1 MVNYSCKRCGFNT
14 NIRTKYYDHLRK
26 KNTCKTLLSEVSIE
40 YLKQELDVYIASKN
54 KIEIDPKSYSLLP
67 HNLLTNPS
75 QIYSQNIQNGT
86 MSSFNGTMSSFNG
99 TMSSS
104 NESMS
109 SSNGT
114 MSSSNGNM
122 SSSNGNMSSSNES
135 MSSSSESMS
144 SSNGTM
150 SSSNGTMSSSRKDT
164 LPSKYKCHNCN
175 AIFSRKD
182 NLKRHLRL
190 YCKYVKGT
198 NIEDYMGMNI
208 NNGTINN
215 TTDNSVKH
223 CTITNNITINNYG
236 KEKIDHILKD
246 TQFINSLLKGPYTA
260 IPRMIE
266 AIHFDRDHPENMN
279 VRIQNKKEP
288 WILVFK
294 GGKWMH
300 ERKKEVLDDIID
312 KSYASLDLEYPQ
324 NKGKLNDVETE
335 RYSHFQTKMDDK
347 DDVLIKNMRQDAE
360 KVILNNRENI

>member
-1 MVNYSCKRCGFNT
+1 MVNYCCKRCGFNT

-26 KNTCKTLLSEVSIE
+26 KNTCKTLLSEVSLD

-86 MSSFNGTMSSFNG
+86 MSSSNGTMSSSNES
-99 TMSSS
+99 MSSS

-114 MSSSNGNM
+114 MSSSNGT
-122 SSSNGNMSSSNES
+122 MSSSNES
-135 MSSSSESMS
+135 MSSSRR
-144 SSNGTM
+144 NI
-150 SSSNGTMSSSRKDT
+150 
-164 LPSKYKCHNCN
+164 LPSKYKCHNCS

-190 YCKYVKGT
+190 YCKSVKGT

-324 NKGKLNDVETE
+324 NKGKLNNVEAE
-335 RYSHFQTKMDDK
+335 RYYDFQSKMDDK
-347 DDVLIKNMRQDAE
+347 DDILIKNMRQDAE

>member
-1 MVNYSCKRCGFNT
+1 
-14 NIRTKYYDHLRK
+14 
-26 KNTCKTLLSEVSIE
+26 
-40 YLKQELDVYIASKN
+40 
-54 KIEIDPKSYSLLP
+54 
-67 HNLLTNPS
+67 
-75 QIYSQNIQNGT
+75 
-86 MSSFNGTMSSFNG
+86 
-99 TMSSS
+99 MSSS
-104 NESMS
+104 NE
-109 SSNGT
+109 
-114 MSSSNGNM
+114 
-122 SSSNGNMSSSNES
+122 
-135 MSSSSESMS
+135 
-144 SSNGTM
+144 
-150 SSSNGTMSSSRKDT
+150 TMSSSRRNI
-164 LPSKYKCHNCN
+164 LPSKYKCHNCS

-190 YCKYVKGT
+190 YCKSVKGT

-324 NKGKLNDVETE
+324 NKGKLNNVEAE
-335 RYSHFQTKMDDK
+335 RYYDFQSKMDDK
-347 DDVLIKNMRQDAE
+347 DDILIKNMRQDAE

>member
-86 MSSFNGTMSSFNG
+86 MSSSNGTMSSSNG

-109 SSNGT
+109 SSN
-114 MSSSNGNM
+114 
-122 SSSNGNMSSSNES
+122 ES
-135 MSSSSESMS
+135 
-144 SSNGTM
+144 
-150 SSSNGTMSSSRKDT
+150 MSSSRKDM
-164 LPSKYKCHNCN
+164 LPSKYKCHNCS
-175 AIFSRKD
+175 AVFSRKD

-190 YCKYVKGT
+190 YCKSVKGT

-324 NKGKLNDVETE
+324 NKGKLNNVEAE
-335 RYSHFQTKMDDK
+335 RYYDFQSKMDDK
-347 DDVLIKNMRQDAE
+347 DDILIKNMRQDAE

>member
-86 MSSFNGTMSSFNG
+86 MSSSNGTMSSSNG
-99 TMSSS
+99 TMSSSNESMSSS

-114 MSSSNGNM
+114 MSSSNE
-122 SSSNGNMSSSNES
+122 SMSSSNES
-135 MSSSSESMS
+135 MSSS
-144 SSNGTM
+144 
-150 SSSNGTMSSSRKDT
+150 RKDM
-164 LPSKYKCHNCN
+164 LPSKYKCHNCS
-175 AIFSRKD
+175 AVFSRKD

-190 YCKYVKGT
+190 YCKSVKGT

-324 NKGKLNDVETE
+324 NKGKLNNVEAE
-335 RYSHFQTKMDDK
+335 RYYDFQSKMDDK
-347 DDVLIKNMRQDAE
+347 DDILIKNMRQDAE

>member
-86 MSSFNGTMSSFNG
+86 MSSSNGTMSSSNESMSSSNG

-114 MSSSNGNM
+114 MSSSNG
-122 SSSNGNMSSSNES
+122 
-135 MSSSSESMS
+135 
-144 SSNGTM
+144 
-150 SSSNGTMSSSRKDT
+150 TMSSSRKDM
-164 LPSKYKCHNCN
+164 LPFKYKCHNCS
-175 AIFSRKD
+175 AVFSRKD

-190 YCKYVKGT
+190 YCKSVKGT

-324 NKGKLNDVETE
+324 NKGKLNNVEAE
-335 RYSHFQTKMDDK
+335 RYYDFQSKMDDK
-347 DDVLIKNMRQDAE
+347 DDILIKNMRQDAE

>member
-86 MSSFNGTMSSFNG
+86 MSSFNGTMSS
-99 TMSSS
+99 S

-122 SSSNGNMSSSNES
+122 SSSNES
-135 MSSSSESMS
+135 MSSSSES
-144 SSNGTM
+144 M

>member
-86 MSSFNGTMSSFNG
+86 MSSSNGTMSSSNG

-109 SSNGT
+109 SSN
-114 MSSSNGNM
+114 
-122 SSSNGNMSSSNES
+122 ES
-135 MSSSSESMS
+135 
-144 SSNGTM
+144 
-150 SSSNGTMSSSRKDT
+150 MSSSRKDT

-324 NKGKLNDVETE
+324 NKSKLNDVETE